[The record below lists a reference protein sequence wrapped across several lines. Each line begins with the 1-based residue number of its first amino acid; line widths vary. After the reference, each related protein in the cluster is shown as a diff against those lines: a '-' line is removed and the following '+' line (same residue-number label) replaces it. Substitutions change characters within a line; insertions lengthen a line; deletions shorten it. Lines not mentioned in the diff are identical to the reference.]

1 MNTGSSDNRTCN
13 VLVLGDSHVYWL
25 EQFIAHD
32 LLLLRYPQP
41 AHGVNAID
49 IEYRGTRGGTVSS
62 MRRDAVFRSGG
73 RDLPHAVIL
82 MVGGN
87 DLDKS
92 GVPPQ
97 FVGMEIFTLARDL
110 VSCGINHVTVC
121 QVLRRNSWRHFSY
134 QEGANRV
141 SGINEFLLAACSEP
155 GKVAFWKHR
164 GLWQEGAELFSHD
177 GVHYNSLG
185 NFKLFKSVRGA
196 IFQAGRLCQPHSL
209 AVSTKYNV
217 GPTCIIIMCTY

>member
-49 IEYRGTRGGTVSS
+49 IEYRGTRGGTVAS

-73 RDLPHAVIL
+73 RDLPHAIIL

-87 DLDKS
+87 DLDKWIPVHFGAS
-92 GVPPQ
+92 FLTRACLTRSSWARPTSTRCQ
-97 FVGMEIFTLARDL
+97 FGARQFAAFFQFGACQFDARPFEAF
-110 VSCGINHVTVC
+110 CNGNRQHAAHFMPHVTTSST
-121 QVLRRNSWRHFSY
+121 NSS
-134 QEGANRV
+134 
-141 SGINEFLLAACSEP
+141 
-155 GKVAFWKHR
+155 
-164 GLWQEGAELFSHD
+164 
-177 GVHYNSLG
+177 
-185 NFKLFKSVRGA
+185 
-196 IFQAGRLCQPHSL
+196 
-209 AVSTKYNV
+209 STV
-217 GPTCIIIMCTY
+217 

>member
-1 MNTGSSDNRTCN
+1 MNNAHAKLAKRAELPRVKLEYASNCRAPIWHRVEVGRAQLDRVRQARVKKDAPKWTDSDKC
-13 VLVLGDSHVYWL
+13 
-25 EQFIAHD
+25 
-32 LLLLRYPQP
+32 
-41 AHGVNAID
+41 
-49 IEYRGTRGGTVSS
+49 
-62 MRRDAVFRSGG
+62 
-73 RDLPHAVIL
+73 
-82 MVGGN
+82 
-87 DLDKS
+87 

-110 VSCGINHVTVC
+110 VSCGVNHVTVC
-121 QVLRRNSWRHFSY
+121 QVLRRNSWRNFSY

-164 GLWQEGAELFSHD
+164 GLWQEGAELFRHD

-185 NFKLFKSVRGA
+185 NFKLYKSVRGA
-196 IFQAGRLCQPHSL
+196 IFQAGRLCQPLSL
-209 AVSTKYNV
+209 VVSTKYNV

>member
-49 IEYRGTRGGTVSS
+49 IEYGGTRGGTVSS

-87 DLDKS
+87 DLDK
-92 GVPPQ
+92 
-97 FVGMEIFTLARDL
+97 
-110 VSCGINHVTVC
+110 CGHVTVC
-121 QVLRRNSWRHFSY
+121 QVLRRNSSWRNFSY

-141 SGINEFLLAACSEP
+141 SDINEFLLAACSEP

-164 GLWQEGAELFSHD
+164 ALWLEGAELFRHD

-185 NFKLFKSVRGA
+185 NFKLYNSVRGA

-209 AVSTKYNV
+209 VVSTKYNV
-217 GPTCIIIMCTY
+217 GPTCIIIMCTYKFLFVHIISAPNLHMITLHI